1 MTDPRPRSFVFADAG
16 PVLPSPGQIR
26 SHAIR
31 IALAHRR
38 RKDEERGKNFREYDP
53 TLSAWPKRG
62 SRPRKERP
70 THLTDPSRYVGAASV
85 DPFET
90 LPVNARRLTT
100 LFHMRK
106 CKHAGEPVFNANE
119 AIHYQSLRLVFATG
133 LSDGPLTAALA
144 LTMSYAA
151 NGGQMDRECNEY
163 SFLAMKHMREALSQ
177 PSTKPTPALIGAVLL
192 MLGIE
197 ACINNPRY
205 PFRSSV

>member
-1 MTDPRPRSFVFADAG
+1 MTEPRARSLIFADAG
-16 PVLPSPGQIR
+16 PVRPSPSRIR

-38 RKDEERGKNFREYDP
+38 KKAEQQGENFREYDP
-53 TLSAWPKRG
+53 ASSAWPKRRP
-62 SRPRKERP
+62 RPRKE
-70 THLTDPSRYVGAASV
+70 TTKHLADPSRYIGSASV

-90 LPVNARRLTT
+90 LPVDARRLTS
-100 LFHMRK
+100 LFHMRE

-119 AIHYQSLRLVFATG
+119 AIHYQNLRLVFAAG

-151 NGGQMDRECNEY
+151 NGGHINRECNKY
-163 SFLAMKHMREALSQ
+163 SSVAMKHIREALLQ
-177 PSTKPTPALIGAVLL
+177 PRMEPKPALIGAVLL

-197 ACINNPRY
+197 ACIDDLRY
-205 PFRSSV
+205 PLRSPV

>member
-1 MTDPRPRSFVFADAG
+1 MTEPRARSLIFADAG
-16 PVLPSPGQIR
+16 PVRPSPSRIR

-38 RKDEERGKNFREYDP
+38 KKAEQQGENFREYDP
-53 TLSAWPKRG
+53 ASSAWPKRRP
-62 SRPRKERP
+62 RPRKE
-70 THLTDPSRYVGAASV
+70 TTKHLADPSRYIGSASV

-90 LPVNARRLTT
+90 LPVVARRLTS
-100 LFHMRK
+100 LFHMRE

-133 LSDGPLTAALA
+133 LSDGPLTASLA

-177 PSTKPTPALIGAVLL
+177 PSAKPTPALIGAVLL

-197 ACINNPRY
+197 ACINNARD